1 MCSMVFIKSTSLMLL
16 DEEWGHVLVAVQ
28 LDNSKS
34 SKEKLSGKFTVDGCS
49 ELWCIK
55 KRVIQA
61 KA

>member
-1 MCSMVFIKSTSLMLL
+1 MLP

-34 SKEKLSGKFTVDGCS
+34 SKEKLSGEFTVDGCS
-49 ELWCIK
+49 EHWCIK

>member
-1 MCSMVFIKSTSLMLL
+1 MLL

-28 LDNSKS
+28 LDNSNS
-34 SKEKLSGKFTVDGCS
+34 SKEKLSGKLTVDGCS
-49 ELWCIK
+49 EHWCIK